1 MADDGEGHG
10 DGGAGVSAARAVVGA
25 CAAAESFETPRAN
38 LLATQRAD
46 GGWTQLDERQ
56 LTDAYATGEALV
68 ALRESGAVEA
78 TDPAYRRGIEYLLRT
93 QIADGSWFVESR
105 AEPIQAAFASGFP
118 YGPHQWVSAAA
129 TGWAVTALALAK

>member
-1 MADDGEGHG
+1 MLGLSWAH
-10 DGGAGVSAARAVVGA
+10 VPQPIIRNAAR
-25 CAAAESFETPRAN
+25 E

-78 TDPAYRRGIEYLLRT
+78 TDPAYRKGVEYLLRT

-105 AEPIQAAFASGFP
+105 QPIQGAFTTVSGRLTNGSP
-118 YGPHQWVSAAA
+118 PPRPRGR
-129 TGWAVTALALAK
+129 